1 MACWRLEGKHRPEEN
16 AKNYIIL
23 ICRGGTSSV
32 LHDSAHPSF
41 LVNTAGISAS
51 GSLPEEVYINPA
63 IIVLAFLKL
72 ELLKSLDLSLRL

>member
-1 MACWRLEGKHRPEEN
+1 MGIIICTTIPVFDFVMACWRLEGKHRPEEN

-51 GSLPEEVYINPA
+51 GSLPEEVY
-63 IIVLAFLKL
+63 K
-72 ELLKSLDLSLRL
+72 